1 MRFFIYFLSK
11 TLTVSIQ
18 SAQLSLLFSTPCRQ
32 FCALRAVQAKLCLRK
47 GRKMRAC
54 FSGLVLFI
62 TFNLSTLL
70 AIAKPF
76 IPQNDSQVLERLSSG
91 PGKPLL
97 NEARKLRDNL
107 NKDPNNLQLALNT
120 AKHFIEIGRQEA
132 DPRYFGY
139 AESVLKPFLNKEP
152 LSTSPDILVI
162 QATIHQYNHDFNRAL
177 EDLNKALKLDP
188 SNVQAWLTQALIL
201 QTQGNYKEAKSSC
214 AHLIRLTNEL
224 VSASCISSVSSLNG
238 QASKSY
244 SLLNQVLSHTNSDD
258 LYKNER
264 LWTLTLLGEIGKRLG
279 DYKNSEQYF
288 KNALELSPTD
298 NYLLATY
305 ADFLLLQKRY
315 TEVVSLLKGKTKID
329 NLLLRLALAKQAIKS
344 NSLAS
349 HINELDSRFSSA
361 KLRNDTA
368 NIHLREEAIF
378 KLKLQ
383 SNPTAALTLAKR
395 NWEAQ
400 KEPLDAQI
408 FLECALALNDK
419 SSAKPVLKFI
429 ENNMLEDKQLND
441 LVKRLK

>member
-1 MRFFIYFLSK
+1 MRLFIYFLSK

-18 SAQLSLLFSTPCRQ
+18 STQLSLLFSAPSRQ
-32 FCALRAVQAKLCLRK
+32 FCAVRAVQAKAKLCLLK
-47 GRKMRAC
+47 GRKMGVC

-76 IPQNDSQVLERLSSG
+76 IPHNDSQVLERLSSG

-107 NKDPNNLQLALNT
+107 NKDPNNLQLALKT

-139 AESVLKPFLNKEP
+139 AESALKPFLNGEP
-152 LSTSPDILVI
+152 TSPDILVI
-162 QATIHQYNHDFNRAL
+162 KATIHQYNHDFDGAL

-201 QTQGNYKEAKSSC
+201 QTQGNYKEAKNSC

-224 VSASCISSVSSLNG
+224 VSAGCLSSISSLNG

-244 SLLNQVLSHTNSDD
+244 GLLNQVLSHTNTDE

-288 KNALELSPTD
+288 KNALEVSPND

-305 ADFLLLQKRY
+305 VDFLLLQKRY
-315 TEVVSLLKGKTKID
+315 TEVISLLKGKTKID
-329 NLLLRLALAKQAIKS
+329 NLLLRLALAEQVIKS

-349 HINELDSRFSSA
+349 HINELDLRFRA
-361 KLRNDTA
+361 TKLRNDTA

-383 SNPTAALTLAKR
+383 SNPTIALALAKR
-395 NWEAQ
+395 NWEVQ

-419 SSAKPVLKFI
+419 SSTKPVLEFI
-429 ENNMLEDKQLND
+429 KNNMLEDKQLND